1 MTSIKVY
8 GGIND
13 EIKAMEN
20 CGWNDAGYMSLNIG
34 YYDEFLARECPD
46 GTA

>member
-1 MTSIKVY
+1 MFMKDTKKMQGVLLERYSAINTVIGMTSIKVY

-20 CGWNDAGYMSLNIG
+20 CG
-34 YYDEFLARECPD
+34 
-46 GTA
+46 